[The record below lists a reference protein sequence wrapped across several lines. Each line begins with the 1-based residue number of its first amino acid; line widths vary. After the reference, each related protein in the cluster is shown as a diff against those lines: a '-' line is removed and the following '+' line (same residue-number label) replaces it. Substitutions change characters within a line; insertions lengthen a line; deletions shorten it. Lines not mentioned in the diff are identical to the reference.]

1 MALPVVQPRP
11 AATVVLLRPGPEGPE
26 ALLTHRPS
34 TMAFAADMHVFPG
47 GRVDPADADPRVSSR
62 SVLTAE
68 AAADGLGGDLGPTEA
83 LAHYVAAIRETFE
96 EVGVLLADV
105 PASSAAALAG
115 ARDRLL
121 ADAGAFPAVVDALDL
136 RLRTDLLV
144 PLSRWVTPP
153 TMDRRFDARFFAAPM
168 PADAE
173 LRLVGDEVVA
183 GDWSTPRSA
192 LEAMAAGAIGLWLPT
207 SVTLQ
212 QLEHVSSVEG
222 LSSLAPGRLGD
233 VVVEVVADDI
243 VRIEMPAGGGVAG
256 QPVFGYLVGR
266 ESFVL
271 IDPGDP
277 TGPALERAIEV
288 AASRGGRIVAIA
300 LTHLDPDHAAGAEAL
315 MEQLDVPAFAR
326 PDRAADVPYDIASLG
341 DGQALAAGDVAL
353 RTLATPGPSSDHAAF
368 VIGDGAF
375 VVSGDLDRRRG
386 ARSIPGPSDEAAWT
400 ASVKRLRSMA
410 PAARWLGGHP
420 ATS

>member
-1 MALPVVQPRP
+1 MTR
-11 AATVVLLRPGPEGPE
+11 LRLAITMGDMNGIGPEVVARACADRDVRE
-26 ALLTHRPS
+26 AYDIS
-34 TMAFAADMHVFPG
+34 VVG
-47 GRVDPADADPRVSSR
+47 DPRV
-62 SVLTAE
+62 
-68 AAADGLGGDLGPTEA
+68 
-83 LAHYVAAIRETFE
+83 
-96 EVGVLLADV
+96 
-105 PASSAAALAG
+105 
-115 ARDRLL
+115 
-121 ADAGAFPAVVDALDL
+121 
-136 RLRTDLLV
+136 
-144 PLSRWVTPP
+144 
-153 TMDRRFDARFFAAPM
+153 
-168 PADAE
+168 
-173 LRLVGDEVVA
+173 
-183 GDWSTPRSA
+183 
-192 LEAMAAGAIGLWLPT
+192 
-207 SVTLQ
+207 
-212 QLEHVSSVEG
+212 
-222 LSSLAPGRLGD
+222 
-233 VVVEVVADDI
+233 
-243 VRIEMPAGGGVAG
+243 
-256 QPVFGYLVGR
+256 
-266 ESFVL
+266 
-271 IDPGDP
+271 
-277 TGPALERAIEV
+277 LERAIEV